1 MKKRFVMNILICLSF
16 VLTVL
21 TACGQEDKQGQEDQ
35 QRQQGVSKQSTRVIP
50 MQPNGPPV
58 RGNLAPDF
66 TLQDL
71 EGRTWSLA
79 ELKGK
84 VVFINF
90 WATWC
95 APCISELPSMKN
107 LYNTLPKDQFTML
120 AILHNDEPNNAKGF
134 VEKLDIPLPILLDT
148 DNRVGMQYGLTG
160 VPETFI
166 LDKKGIIREMHRG
179 PAEWDSAEVIQLI
192 KEYIEQE

>member
-1 MKKRFVMNILICLSF
+1 MKKTFFIDIIVYLTLAFLI
-16 VLTVL
+16 
-21 TACGQEDKQGQEDQ
+21 TACGQEDKQQQGQKDQ
-35 QRQQGVSKQSTRVIP
+35 QRQQGGKQSTRVIP

-71 EGRTWSLA
+71 EGRTWSLS

-107 LYNTLPKDQFTML
+107 LYNTLPKDQFAML
-120 AILHNDEPNNAKGF
+120 AILYNDEVSNAKGF
-134 VEKLDIPLPILLDT
+134 VEKLDITVPILLDA

-166 LDKKGIIREMHRG
+166 LDKKGIIRELHRG
-179 PAEWDSAEVIQLI
+179 PAEWDSTEVIQLI

>member
-1 MKKRFVMNILICLSF
+1 MKKRFIIALVCLSF
-16 VLTVL
+16 VI
-21 TACGQEDKQGQEDQ
+21 TACGQEDEQQQGQKDQ
-35 QRQQGVSKQSTRVIP
+35 QNQQGVSKQSTRVIP

-71 EGRTWSLA
+71 EGRIWSLS
-79 ELKGK
+79 ELRGK
-84 VVFINF
+84 VVFVNF

-120 AILHNDEPNNAKGF
+120 AILHNDEVSNAQGF
-134 VEKLDIPLPILLDT
+134 VERLDITLPILVDA
-148 DNRVGMQYGLTG
+148 DNRVGMEYGLTG

-166 LDKKGIIREMHRG
+166 LDKRGVIREMHRG
-179 PAEWDSAEVIQLI
+179 PAEWDSAEVIQMI